1 MKRLLLCLLPLT
13 LIACSDNEESG
24 GAESIRQERQ
34 LIVKGNEQ
42 FNAKDYASA
51 AESYAK
57 AREANPASPEAT
69 FNQAVATMALAEERL
84 GKVAK
89 GQQSDSAT
97 LQLEDAAI
105 QLYMAAAQ
113 MRDRVSPPV
122 SAFACYNLANHYFLT
137 DKLDEAEDM
146 YREALRLVPAF
157 DDARRNLRITQLK
170 KQQNQNQNKDKNKD
184 KNQDQQDQKDQQDKK
199 DQQNQDR
206 NKDQQ
211 QQQQQQQP
219 QQMNTQGILNANNA
233 KEQATRAR
241 IDRRKQNRNQQ
252 GGPRGK
258 NW

>member
-1 MKRLLLCLLPLT
+1 MKRLLLYLLPLT
-13 LIACSDNEESG
+13 LLACSDGEQKG
-24 GAESIRQERQ
+24 GVESIRQERQ
-34 LIVKGNEQ
+34 LILKGNEQ
-42 FNAKDYASA
+42 FNAKDYAA
-51 AESYAK
+51 ASKSYAK
-57 AREANPASPEAT
+57 AREYNFASPEAT
-69 FNQAVATMALAEERL
+69 FNQAVATMALAEDRL
-84 GKVAK
+84 GKVGK
-89 GQQSDSAT
+89 GQQPDSAT
-97 LQLEDAAI
+97 MQLEDAAI

-122 SAFACYNLANHYFLT
+122 SAFACYNLANHFFLT
-137 DKLDEAEDM
+137 DKLDQAEDM

-170 KQQNQNQNKDKNKD
+170 KQQNQDQDKNKD
-184 KNQDQQDQKDQQDKK
+184 KSKDQQNKKDQQQNK
-199 DQQNQDR
+199 DQQNQ
-206 NKDQQ
+206 QQQQQPQ

-252 GGPRGK
+252 GAPRGK